1 MQCKNSEIKVG
12 VLGLYLSPDSYRYGQ
27 DSEEFFNQASVL
39 WEELSDCDLIIG
51 GGDINARTRD
61 LIDYIPEIDGGI
73 IPKRV
78 NPDKNKNA
86 HADSF
91 ITFLKDNRAIILNGR
106 ITPEY
111 NNYTDFEI
119 IKDLEQQIINN
130 SNITSQ
136 PNPPK
141 KLPKKNWKPRV

>member
-1 MQCKNSEIKVG
+1 M
-12 VLGLYLSPDSYRYGQ
+12 
-27 DSEEFFNQASVL
+27 
-39 WEELSDCDLIIG
+39 

-111 NNYTDFEI
+111 NNFTFVSTRECSVPDYLFCPVKNMHNCIEMKTFLVSD
-119 IKDLEQQIINN
+119 IINDLGLA
-130 SNITSQ
+130 
-136 PNPPK
+136 PPSSIPDHSV
-141 KLPKKNWKPRV
+141 LSGRF